1 MRRSLREVTAQYLI
15 LASAHGRFPLRL
27 VWPADPVTKRIF
39 MNCFRFAPILIL
51 LGGTALAQTTSPT
64 NAQKPAPPQAIR
76 SFDLSTIDKSADPC
90 ADFYQYACG
99 NWVKNN
105 PVPADQTDWARSFS
119 LLQERNRYLLW
130 QELDAAATNPK
141 NALEKQYGDYFAA
154 CINTGLVEQK
164 GLKPLEPAF
173 KRIAALTD
181 THKLA
186 TLMGELEA
194 EGSAAPSFNSL
205 FDFDVEQDEKDSS
218 KQIATIGQAG
228 LSLPDRDYY
237 LVDNKHFQEI
247 RQLYI
252 AHLTKMFT
260 LAGDTPEQAV
270 KEAAAVM
277 EIETAMARVDLRDP
291 EKVYHIYT
299 VADFQKLTPDFDY
312 SIYFKDVKVRPFET
326 LNVSTPDFF
335 KGLSELIAKEPIDVW
350 KSYFRWHT
358 LHGAAQN
365 LPKTFFDENFA
376 FFGKTLR
383 GQKEPTPR
391 WKQCTRMTDQALGE
405 AVGQDWV
412 KLHFPPA
419 AKASMDQLVAALE
432 KSLGDD
438 IKTLPWMSDATKK
451 AAEEKL
457 AMIRNK
463 IGYPEKWRD
472 YSALKVE
479 RDDLLGNLHR
489 SNVFERNWNLDHLG
503 KPVDEKE
510 WGMTPPTVNAYY
522 DPSFNDINFPAGI
535 LQPPFFDF
543 TIDPA
548 VNFGGIGVVI
558 GHEITHGFD
567 DEGSKYDGHGNL
579 REWQTAEDRKAFTE
593 RTDCVA
599 NEYSG
604 FEAAPAHDDVAAQ
617 KLNGKLTLGENTADN
632 GGLRIAYMA
641 LLDTLAAQG
650 KTINDEIDGYTEA
663 QRYFLGFA
671 QVWCENQTEK
681 SARQDALVDP
691 HSPGRW
697 RVNGTVQNFD
707 QFGKAFGCTK
717 GQPMY
722 PAKSCR
728 VW

>member
-1 MRRSLREVTAQYLI
+1 MNYLRFT
-15 LASAHGRFPLRL
+15 
-27 VWPADPVTKRIF
+27 
-39 MNCFRFAPILIL
+39 PILIL
-51 LGGTALAQTTSPT
+51 AAASAMAQAPDAS
-64 NAQKPAPPQAIR
+64 KPAPTAAIK
-76 SFDLSTIDKSADPC
+76 SFDAAAIDKTADPC

-99 NWVKNN
+99 NWVKSN
-105 PVPADQTDWARSFS
+105 PVPADQTRWARSFS
-119 LLQERNRYLLW
+119 LLGERNRYLLW
-130 QELDAAATNPK
+130 QELDAAASHPK
-141 NALEKQYGDYFAA
+141 SSLEKQYGDFFAA
-154 CINTGLVEQK
+154 CMNTDLIEKKALQ
-164 GLKPLEPAF
+164 PLEPAF
-173 KRIAALTD
+173 KRIAALND
-181 THKLA
+181 AHKLGE
-186 TLMGELEA
+186 LMGELEA
-194 EGSAAPSFNSL
+194 EGSAAPL
-205 FDFDVEQDEKDSS
+205 FRFGVEQDDKDSS
-218 KQIATIGQAG
+218 KQIAAIGQAG

-237 LVDNKHFQEI
+237 LVDSKRFQEI
-247 RQLYI
+247 RKLYI
-252 AHLTKMFT
+252 DHVTKMFT
-260 LAGDTPEQAV
+260 LAGDSPDQAAR
-270 KEAAAVM
+270 EAAAVM
-277 EIETAMARVDLRDP
+277 EIETAMAKASTSRTDLRDP
-291 EKVYHIYT
+291 EKTYHIYT
-299 VADFQKLTPDFDY
+299 AAEFQKLTPEFDY
-312 SIYFKDVKVRPFET
+312 SVYFKDVKVRPFET
-326 LNVSTPDFF
+326 LNVATPDFF
-335 KGLSELIAKEPIDVW
+335 KGLSELIAKEPIDAW

-358 LHGAAQN
+358 LHGAATN
-365 LPKTFFDENFA
+365 LPKAFFDENFA
-376 FFGKTLR
+376 FFGKTLA

-391 WKQCTRMTDQALGE
+391 WKQCTTMTDRALGE

-412 KLHFPPA
+412 KQNFPPA

-457 AMIRNK
+457 GMIRNK
-463 IGYPEKWRD
+463 IGYPEKWRS
-472 YSALKVE
+472 YKALKVN
-479 RDDLLGNLHR
+479 RDDLLGNLDR
-489 SNVFERNWNLDHLG
+489 SAVFERDWNLDHLG

-522 DPSFNDINFPAGI
+522 DQSMNDINFPAGT

-558 GHEITHGFD
+558 GHEMTHGFD
-567 DEGSKYDGHGNL
+567 DEGSKYDGNGNL

-604 FEAAPAHDDVAAQ
+604 FEAAAAKGETPAQ

-641 LLDTLAAQG
+641 LLDTLAAEG
-650 KTINDEIDGYTEA
+650 KSINDKIDGYTEA

-671 QVWCENQTEK
+671 QVWCQNQTEQ
-681 SARQDALVDP
+681 SARQATLTDP

-707 QFGKAFGCTK
+707 QFGKAFDCAQGR
-717 GQPMY
+717 PMA
-722 PAKSCR
+722 PMNSCR

>member
-1 MRRSLREVTAQYLI
+1 
-15 LASAHGRFPLRL
+15 
-27 VWPADPVTKRIF
+27 
-39 MNCFRFAPILIL
+39 MNCIRFAPILIL
-51 LGGTALAQTTSPT
+51 LGGTALAQTTPP
-64 NAQKPAPPQAIR
+64 AADAKPAPPVVVK
-76 SFDLSTIDKSADPC
+76 SFDLTAIDKTADPC
-90 ADFYQYACG
+90 TDFYQYACG
-99 NWVKNN
+99 NWVKSN
-105 PVPADQTDWARSFS
+105 PIPGDQVRWARSFS
-119 LLQERNRYLLW
+119 ILQERNRYLLW
-130 QELDAAATNPK
+130 QELDAAATKPTSP
-141 NALEKQYGDYFAA
+141 LEKQYGDYFAA
-154 CINTGLVEQK
+154 CMNTGLVEQK
-164 GLKPLEPAF
+164 GLKPLEPAL
-173 KRIAALTD
+173 KRIAELKD

-186 TLMGELEA
+186 TLIGDLAA
-194 EGSAAPSFNSL
+194 EGNAAPL
-205 FDFDVEQDEKDSS
+205 FRFGVEQDDKDST
-218 KQIATIGQAG
+218 KQIAGVFQGGI
-228 LSLPDRDYY
+228 SLPDRDYY
-237 LVDNKHFQEI
+237 LVDSKRFQEI
-247 RQLYI
+247 RKQYVE
-252 AHLTKMFT
+252 HVTMMFT
-260 LAGDTPEQAV
+260 LAGDSPDQAA

-277 EIETAMARVDLRDP
+277 EIETALAKVSMSRTDLRVP
-291 EKVYHIYT
+291 ENRYHIYT
-299 VADFQKLTPDFDY
+299 VADFQKLTPDFDFSVY
-312 SIYFKDVKVRPFET
+312 YKAVKVRSFET
-326 LNVSTPDFF
+326 LNVATPDFF
-335 KGLSELIAKEPIDVW
+335 KGLSDLIAKEPIDAW
-350 KSYFRWHT
+350 KAYFRWHT
-358 LHGAAQN
+358 LHSAATN
-365 LPKTFFDENFA
+365 LPKAFFDENFA
-376 FFGKTLR
+376 FFGKTLN

-391 WKQCTRMTDQALGE
+391 WKQCTSMTDRALGE

-412 KLHFPPA
+412 KKNFPPA
-419 AKASMDQLVAALE
+419 AKASMDKLVAALE

-457 AMIRNK
+457 NMIRNK

-472 YSALKVE
+472 YTALKVE
-479 RDDLLGNLHR
+479 RDDLIGNLR
-489 SNVFERNWNLDHLG
+489 RNNVFERNWNLDHLG

-558 GHEITHGFD
+558 GHEMTHGFD
-567 DEGSKYDGHGNL
+567 DEGSKYDGQGNL
-579 REWQTAEDRKAFTE
+579 REWQTAADRKAFTE

-604 FEAAPAHDDVAAQ
+604 FEAAAAHDGIPAQ

-650 KTINDEIDGYTEA
+650 KSINDKIDGYTEE

-671 QVWCENQTEK
+671 QVWCQNQTEQ
-681 SARQDALVDP
+681 SARQSALVDP

-697 RVNGTVQNFD
+697 RVNGSVQNFD

-722 PAKSCR
+722 PATSCR

>member
-1 MRRSLREVTAQYLI
+1 MKCI
-15 LASAHGRFPLRL
+15 
-27 VWPADPVTKRIF
+27 
-39 MNCFRFAPILIL
+39 CFAPILIL
-51 LGGTALAQTTSPT
+51 AVGTALAQTSPS
-64 NAQKPAPPQAIR
+64 ADSQKPTPPAAIK
-76 SFDLSTIDKSADPC
+76 SFDLSAIDKTADPC
-90 ADFYQYACG
+90 TDFYQYACG

-105 PVPADQTDWARSFS
+105 PIPGDQVRWARSFS
-119 LLQERNRYLLW
+119 LLAERNRYLLW
-130 QELDAAATNPK
+130 QELDAAASNPK
-141 NALEKQYGDYFAA
+141 SALEKQYGDFFGA
-154 CINTGLVEQK
+154 CMNTGLIETE

-173 KRIAALTD
+173 KRIDGLKDA
-181 THKLA
+181 HKLA
-186 TLMGELEA
+186 GLMGELEA
-194 EGSAAPSFNSL
+194 EGSAAPL
-205 FDFDVEQDEKDSS
+205 FRFGVGQDEKDSS
-218 KQIATIGQAG
+218 KQIAEIGQSG

-237 LVDNKHFQEI
+237 LVDNAHFNEI
-247 RQLYI
+247 RKQYVE
-252 AHLTKMFT
+252 HVTKMFT
-260 LAGDTPEQAV
+260 LAGDAHEKAAS
-270 KEAAAVM
+270 EAAAVI
-277 EIETAMARVDLRDP
+277 EIETALARASTSRTDMRDP
-291 EKVYHIYT
+291 EKRYHIYT
-299 VADFQKLTPDFDY
+299 VADFQKLTPEFDY
-312 SIYFKDVKVRPFET
+312 SVYFKDVKVRPFGT
-326 LNVSTPDFF
+326 LNVATPDFF
-335 KGLSELIAKEPIDVW
+335 MELNELVQKEPVAAW
-350 KSYFRWHT
+350 KAYFRWHAI
-358 LHGAAQN
+358 HDAASN
-365 LPKTFFDENFA
+365 LPKAFFDENFA
-376 FFGKTLR
+376 FFGKTLA

-391 WKQCTRMTDQALGE
+391 WRQCTMMTDRALGE

-412 KLHFPPA
+412 KQNFPPA

-438 IKTLPWMSDATKK
+438 IKTLPWMSEDTKK

-472 YSALKVE
+472 YRALKVN
-479 RDDLLGNLHR
+479 RDDLIGNLER
-489 SNVFERNWNLDHLG
+489 SAVFERNWNLNHLG

-522 DPSFNDINFPAGI
+522 NPSFNDINFPAGI

-558 GHEITHGFD
+558 GHEMTHGFD
-567 DEGSKYDGHGNL
+567 DEGSKYDGRGNL
-579 REWQTAEDRKAFTE
+579 REWQTPEDRKAFTE
-593 RTDCVA
+593 RTDCEVD
-599 NEYSG
+599 EYGS
-604 FEAAPAHDDVAAQ
+604 FEAAPAHDNVTAQ
-617 KLNGKLTLGENTADN
+617 KLNGKLTLGADTADN

-650 KTINDEIDGYTEA
+650 KSIEDKIDGYTEM

-671 QVWCENQTEK
+671 QVWCQNQTEQ
-681 SARQDALVDP
+681 SARQAALVDP

-722 PAKSCR
+722 PANSCR